1 MEAKNLQQLN
11 KRNTEIDRLG
21 LAKQTSGEVI
31 KSLKNLTSIRIE
43 TVLDKKKK
51 KKLNN
56 LQKNLEK
63 ERGITQIMT
72 KESAELKKEIKQTK
86 KTQQQKMQTE
96 NAELSKEILQIR
108 AKQQQTQTGCNEKTN
123 EINKIN
129 EELKHAKREI
139 NN

>member
-1 MEAKNLQQLN
+1 
-11 KRNTEIDRLG
+11 
-21 LAKQTSGEVI
+21 
-31 KSLKNLTSIRIE
+31 
-43 TVLDKKKK
+43 
-51 KKLNN
+51 
-56 LQKNLEK
+56 
-63 ERGITQIMT
+63 MT

-86 KTQQQKMQTE
+86 KTQQQKIQTE